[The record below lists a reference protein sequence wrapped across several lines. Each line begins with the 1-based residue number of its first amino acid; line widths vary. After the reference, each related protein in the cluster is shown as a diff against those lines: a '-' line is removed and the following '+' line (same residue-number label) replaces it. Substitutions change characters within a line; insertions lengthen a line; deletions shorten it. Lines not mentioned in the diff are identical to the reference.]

1 MILSYLK
8 KKKHQLCMK
17 CFLKSNGRLTNGWLK
32 YYRIGV
38 ERVLQLPWSDA
49 IWALGRP
56 TERQA
61 LANGLAKDQEL
72 MQSNAST
79 VEEYMGELPE
89 ERRAAIEAV
98 RQVILKNLP
107 KGYEEAMNW
116 GMITYQVPLETYPD
130 TYNKKP
136 LMYAALAAQKNHMAV
151 YLTAIYMDEKTSRE
165 FETAYRATGKR
176 YDVGKSCVRFKGLA
190 DLPLELIGES
200 IASLQVSEFVE
211 RVNDARSV

>member
-1 MILSYLK
+1 
-8 KKKHQLCMK
+8 
-17 CFLKSNGRLTNGWLK
+17 
-32 YYRIGV
+32 
-38 ERVLQLPWSDA
+38 
-49 IWALGRP
+49 
-56 TERQA
+56 
-61 LANGLAKDQEL
+61 

-79 VEEYMGELPE
+79 VEEYMGELPG